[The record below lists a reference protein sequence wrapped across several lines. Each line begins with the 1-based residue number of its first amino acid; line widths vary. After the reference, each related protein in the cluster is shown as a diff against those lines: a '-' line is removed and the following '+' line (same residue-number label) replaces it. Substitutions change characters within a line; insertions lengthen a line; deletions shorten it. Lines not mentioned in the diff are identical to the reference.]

1 MTIMK
6 FIFYALL
13 IYFLYKIIFDLVIPA
28 TKVTRQ
34 VKTKMAEMHEEM
46 QRQQYRNQQ
55 QQEATAAQQKT
66 NRATVDTEKDYIEFE
81 EIK

>member
-1 MTIMK
+1 MMK
-6 FIFYALL
+6 FIFYALV

-55 QQEATAAQQKT
+55 QQQANAAQERT
-66 NRATVDTEKDYIEFE
+66 NHATKEIEKDYIEFE